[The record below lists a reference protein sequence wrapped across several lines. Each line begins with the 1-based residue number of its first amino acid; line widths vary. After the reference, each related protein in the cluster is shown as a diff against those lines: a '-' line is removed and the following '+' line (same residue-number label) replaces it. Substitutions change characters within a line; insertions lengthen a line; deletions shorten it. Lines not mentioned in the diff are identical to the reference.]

1 MKLPCTPAIL
11 RFPRRYPLSLLVL
24 LIPLALLL
32 YANFGQ
38 INAWAA
44 NKIVPLD
51 PGIRPSTPTTVSPD
65 SNATQVNDI
74 LLVSAFFPLSKS
86 KHSMR
91 QYSNW
96 LSHFL
101 GAVTTDIYFYT
112 TPDLEPTIREIR
124 GLLPITIDTSF
135 ESVFDVEPLKGRE
148 EDYKK
153 MHEWDREKDHHS
165 HELYAI
171 WNSKPYLLAEAVRT
185 QNKVEKVYKYAFW
198 SDAGSFREKHAYSNW
213 PGYERVEELW
223 EEGRRE
229 SGMKADELIFFP
241 IQHLPE
247 VSMLLWKENLGP
259 IDNDFSEGA
268 PVIIYGVIQSD
279 RWFRLVLRW
288 ATEGCPVVREV
299 LLRLPRLLPQTK
311 DIRWQGSDSHQ

>member
-11 RFPRRYPLSLLVL
+11 RFPRRYPLSLLIL

-65 SNATQVNDI
+65 SNATHANDI

-135 ESVFDVEPLKGRE
+135 ESVFDVGPLKGRE

-185 QNKVEKVYKYAFW
+185 QNKAEKVYKYAFW

-268 PVIIYGVIQSD
+268 PVIIYGVI
-279 RWFRLVLRW
+279 
-288 ATEGCPVVREV
+288 
-299 LLRLPRLLPQTK
+299 
-311 DIRWQGSDSHQ
+311 